1 MSYARGK
8 HPGAQWRKCD
18 FQIHTPRDEQWS
30 GLRSASNTE
39 DVNVARKEWAEQFAK
54 ECVARGLGAIAITD
68 HHDTVFIPV
77 VQEAIERLGLS
88 DSLWFYPGI
97 EVTCNDASQCLL
109 IFDPKTERSV
119 LQRLFGGHIN
129 NIQEAA
135 EQSVKAAIVSPC
147 GKNIV
152 EFIDGISKDSV
163 LRAKSVALPH
173 GGNSGDHRSVMKS
186 QFQSRFQDL
195 EADGVYIERP
205 FEELHIGTLTIL
217 QGNDPQWGKRRR
229 GVLATGDN
237 RDAAFSR
244 LGVHTCWI
252 RLGEPTTEAIRQALL
267 ADEARIT
274 YAMPI
279 SPLQR
284 ILSMSVGSTMTGPNF
299 AITFNEGANA
309 FIGGRGSGKTSVLE
323 YLRFALGR
331 SSLDLAAPDKETG
344 AREREMLRTTLKSG
358 GVRVTLLRDGIEET
372 WERRFD
378 SMATITVSSST
389 QPPSVETINVEQAQ
403 TRFFARA
410 FSQKQLSSLIS
421 DPKDADEQITGM
433 AAAEVRVERQASLN
447 EIERR
452 RQEVRLA
459 FEGIVLHWQ
468 HTQAFEDARRRATD
482 VERRSTAMGNELEKA
497 GLSADA
503 RQAIA
508 EDTQYRSAN
517 RTLTALRSAVDL
529 LTNKTTELRT
539 ATASP
544 VPTTNETASFPEVQA
559 SREIVETLVTDVQQ
573 QLTQIEA
580 LIASSRQSLA
590 AQQNSFDAK
599 RQAHDKV
606 QAAALEQQKS
616 LDEQLKALAS
626 LTKEKEALATEIETL
641 RAEVESRAKAQ
652 DELNQKIV
660 ELRHE
665 VSNHRSILERA
676 AARVEEMSGGLLRA
690 SVQTETMP
698 TEYLEAFSD
707 TCDNVRIQNYDA
719 RCKEMLQELL
729 KIGGIGWDELVKIF
743 FDLFHAKILAGAKA
757 PNDQEIE
764 SLRRIFGSLTP
775 AQYQGIYGRIDSPKI
790 ARLIGAVTTDY
801 IAFSYSDRGTFI
813 DFSQASPGQ
822 QAGALL
828 TLLLN
833 QEAGTL
839 IIDQPEDD
847 LDNRIIMDIVAQM
860 RRAKTKRQMIFSTHN
875 ANVVVNGDADKI
887 VVLRPAVMGATAGVT
902 AAAAAA
908 VKISIEVDGAIETPK
923 VKDAITATLEG
934 GERAFELR
942 RRKYIS

>member
-1 MSYARGK
+1 MSYAKGK
-8 HPGAQWRKCD
+8 HPGAQWRRCD

-30 GLRSASNTE
+30 GLRSASNTQ
-39 DVNVARKEWAEQFAK
+39 DVDVARREWAEQFVQ
-54 ECVARGLGAIAITD
+54 ECVSRGLGAVAITD
-68 HHDTVFIPV
+68 HHDTAFITV
-77 VQEAIERLGLS
+77 IQEAIERLCLA
-88 DSLWFYPGI
+88 DTLWFFPGI

-129 NIQEAA
+129 NIQEAPDNL
-135 EQSVKAAIVSPC
+135 VKSGIVSPC

-152 EFIDGISKDSV
+152 QFIDGIHEDNV

-173 GGNSGDHRSVMKS
+173 GGNKSDHRSVIKQ
-186 QFQSRFQDL
+186 QFQTRFQDL

-205 FEELHIGTLTIL
+205 FDELHSGTLTIL
-217 QGNDPQWGKRRR
+217 RGEDPQWGNRRR
-229 GVLATGDN
+229 GVLATGDS
-237 RDAAFSR
+237 RDATFSR

-274 YAMPI
+274 YASPV

-331 SSLDLAAPDKETG
+331 SSLDLVAPDKEVG
-344 AREREMLRTTLKSG
+344 GRERDMLRTTLKGG

-378 SMATITVSSST
+378 SMATITVSSTTGS
-389 QPPSVETINVEQAQ
+389 SSIETINVEQAQ

-421 DPKDADEQITGM
+421 DPKDADEQITGV

-459 FEGIVLHWQ
+459 FEGVVLHWQ
-468 HTQAFEDARRRATD
+468 HTQAFEEARRRSTD
-482 VERRSTAMGNELEKA
+482 VERRSAAMSMELEKA
-497 GLSADA
+497 GLSETA

-508 EDTQYRSAN
+508 DDVQYRTAN
-517 RTLTALRSAVDL
+517 RTLTALRGSVDTL
-529 LTNKTTELRT
+529 SNKTAELRAA
-539 ATASP
+539 AT
-544 VPTTNETASFPEVQA
+544 PTPLGIVEAANFPEVQA
-559 SREIVETLVTDVQQ
+559 SQAVLSALVAGVQG
-573 QLTQIEA
+573 QLTEIES
-580 LIASSRQSLA
+580 LIVAARQDLA
-590 AQQNSFDAK
+590 VQQNSFDSK
-599 RQAHDKV
+599 RTSHDKV
-606 QAAALEQQKS
+606 LSDALEQQKS
-616 LDEQLKALAS
+616 LDEQLKALTA
-626 LTKEKEALATEIETL
+626 LTKEKETLATEMEGLQAELAL
-641 RAEVESRAKAQ
+641 RANAQ
-652 DELNQKIV
+652 DELNQKVI
-660 ELRHE
+660 ELRSE
-665 VSNHRSILERA
+665 VVNHRSILERA
-676 AARVEEMSGGLLRA
+676 AAKVEQMSGGLLRA
-690 SVQTETMP
+690 SVQTEALP
-698 TEYLEAFSD
+698 GEYMRAFAD

-719 RCKEMLQELL
+719 RCQEMLEELL
-729 KIGGIGWDELVKIF
+729 KAGSLGWDEVVKTF
-743 FDLFHAKILAGAKA
+743 FDLYHAKVMTGAKV
-757 PNDQEIE
+757 PNDQELE
-764 SLRRIFGSLTP
+764 SLRRIFGTLTS
-775 AQYQGIYGRIDSPKI
+775 AQYQGIYARIDSPRI
-790 ARLIGAVTTDY
+790 AHLIGAVTTDY
-801 IAFSYSDRGTFI
+801 IAFSYCDRGTFI
-813 DFSQASPGQ
+813 DFAHASPGQ

-860 RRAKTKRQMIFSTHN
+860 RHAKTKRQMIFSTHN

-887 VVLRPAVMGATAGVT
+887 VVLRPAVTGGTSTAPGP
-902 AAAAAA
+902 
-908 VKISIEVDGAIETPK
+908 KISIEIDGAIETLK

>member
-1 MSYARGK
+1 MSYAKGK

-30 GLRSASNTE
+30 GLRSASNTQ
-39 DVNVARKEWAEQFAK
+39 DVDAARKEWAEQFVK
-54 ECVARGLGAIAITD
+54 ECIARGLGAIAITD

-77 VQEAIERLGLS
+77 IQETIDRLGYS

-109 IFDPKTERSV
+109 IFDPKTERNV

-129 NIQEAA
+129 NIQETA
-135 EQSVKAAIVSPC
+135 EHLVKSGTVSPC

-152 EFIDGISKDSV
+152 EFIDGIHKDSV

-173 GGNSGDHRSVMKS
+173 GGNSGDHRSVIKS

-205 FEELHIGTLTIL
+205 FEELHPGTLTIL
-217 QGNDPQWGKRRR
+217 QGNDPHWGKRRR
-229 GVLATGDN
+229 GVLATGDS
-237 RDAAFSR
+237 RDATFSH

-274 YAMPI
+274 YATPI

-331 SSLDLAAPDKETG
+331 SSLDLATPDKETG
-344 AREREMLRTTLKSG
+344 AREREMLRTTLKNG

-378 SMATITVSSST
+378 SMATIMVSSTT
-389 QPPSVETINVEQAQ
+389 QPPNVETINVEQAQ

-421 DPKDADEQITGM
+421 DPKDADEQITGV

-459 FEGIVLHWQ
+459 FEGVVLHWQ
-468 HTQAFEDARRRATD
+468 HSQAFEDARRRATD
-482 VERRSTAMGNELEKA
+482 VERRSTAMATELEKA
-497 GLSADA
+497 GLSAAA

-508 EDTQYRSAN
+508 EDAQYRTAN
-517 RTLTALRSAVDL
+517 RTLSTLRSTVDQL
-529 LTNKTTELRT
+529 SNKTTELRVVAVPPAP
-539 ATASP
+539 ATAEAP
-544 VPTTNETASFPEVQA
+544 NFPEVQA
-559 SREIVETLVTDVQQ
+559 SREAVETLVTEVQQ

-580 LIASSRQSLA
+580 LISSARQSLA
-590 AQQNSFDAK
+590 SQQASFDTK
-599 RQAHDKV
+599 RQEHDKV
-606 QAAALEQQKS
+606 QAEALEQQKS
-616 LDEQLKALAS
+616 LDEQLKALAA
-626 LTKEKEALATEIETL
+626 LTKEKETLATEIEGL
-641 RAEVESRAKAQ
+641 RTEVESRATVQ
-652 DELNQKIV
+652 DELNQKIM
-660 ELRHE
+660 ELRNE
-665 VSNHRSILERA
+665 VTHHRSILERA
-676 AARVEEMSGGLLRA
+676 AERVEEMSGGLLRA
-690 SVQTETMP
+690 SVQTELLP
-698 TEYLEAFSD
+698 TEYLEAFAD
-707 TCDNVRIQNYDA
+707 TCDNVRIQNYDV
-719 RCKEMLQELL
+719 RCKEMLQEIL
-729 KIGGIGWDELVKIF
+729 KTEGTGWDEFVKTF
-743 FDLFHAKILAGAKA
+743 FDLYHAKVLTGAKA
-757 PNDQEIE
+757 PNEQELA
-764 SLRRIFGSLTP
+764 SMRRIFGSLTS
-775 AQYQGIYGRIDSPKI
+775 AQYQGIYARIDSTRI
-790 ARLIGAVTTDY
+790 ARLIGAVTTNY

-813 DFSQASPGQ
+813 DFAQASPGQ

-887 VVLRPAVMGATAGVT
+887 VVLRPAAIASSTSSSG
-902 AAAAAA
+902 

-923 VKDAITATLEG
+923 VKDAITTTLEG
-934 GERAFELR
+934 GEHAFELR

>member
-1 MSYARGK
+1 MSYVKGK

-30 GLRSASNTE
+30 GLRSASNNQ
-39 DVNVARKEWAEQFAK
+39 DVDAARKEWAEQFVN
-54 ECVARGLGAIAITD
+54 ECITRGLGAIAVTD
-68 HHDTVFIPV
+68 HHDTVFIPII
-77 VQEAIERLGLS
+77 QETIDRLGLS
-88 DSLWFYPGI
+88 DSLWFFPGI

-119 LQRLFGGHIN
+119 LRRLFGGHIN
-129 NIQEAA
+129 NVQEAA
-135 EQSVKAAIVSPC
+135 DHLVKSGIVSPC

-152 EFIDGISKDSV
+152 EFICGVYKDNV
-163 LRAKSVALPH
+163 LRPISVALPH
-173 GGNSGDHRSVMKS
+173 GGNKDNHKSVIRP
-186 QFQSRFQDL
+186 QFQLRFQDL
-195 EADGVYIERP
+195 QADGVYIEHP
-205 FEELHIGTLTIL
+205 FEELQPGTLTIL
-217 QGNDPQWGKRRR
+217 QGKDPQWGKRRR
-229 GVLATGDN
+229 GVLATGDS
-237 RDAAFSR
+237 RDVNFSR

-274 YAMPI
+274 YATPI

-331 SSLDLAAPDKETG
+331 SSLDLATLDKETG
-344 AREREMLRTTLKSG
+344 EREREMLRTTLKGG
-358 GVRVTLLRDGIEET
+358 GVRVTLLREGIEEA

-378 SMATITVSSST
+378 SMATITVSSTT
-389 QPPSVETINVEQAQ
+389 QAQSMETINVEQAQ

-421 DPKDADEQITGM
+421 DPKDADEQITGV
-433 AAAEVRVERQASLN
+433 AAAEVRVERQASLS

-459 FEGIVLHWQ
+459 FERVVLHWQ
-468 HTQAFEDARRRATD
+468 HTQAFEEARRRATD
-482 VERRSTAMGNELEKA
+482 VERRCTAMATELEKA
-497 GLSADA
+497 GLSGAA

-508 EDTQYRSAN
+508 EDAQYRTAN
-517 RTLTALRSAVDL
+517 RTLSTLRGAVDQL
-529 LTNKTTELRT
+529 SSRTTELRGVT
-539 ATASP
+539 GSP
-544 VPTTNETASFPEVQA
+544 VPATAEVTNFPEVQA
-559 SREIVETLVTDVQQ
+559 SQEVVKTLATEVQQ
-573 QLTQIEA
+573 QLSQIEA
-580 LIASSRQSLA
+580 LISSARQSLA
-590 AQQNSFDAK
+590 TQQTSFDAK
-599 RQAHDKV
+599 RQEHDKV
-606 QAAALEQQKS
+606 QAEALKQQNS
-616 LDEQLKALAS
+616 LDEQLKVLAA
-626 LTKEKEALATEIETL
+626 LTKEKEALATEIEGLRVEVEL
-641 RAEVESRAKAQ
+641 RATAH

-660 ELRHE
+660 GLRSE
-665 VSNHRSILERA
+665 VTHHRSILERA
-676 AARVEEMSGGLLRA
+676 AARVEEMSGTLLRA
-690 SVQTETMP
+690 SVQTETLP
-698 TEYLEAFSD
+698 TEYLEAFAD
-707 TCDNVRIQNYDA
+707 TCDSVRIQNYDA

-729 KIGGIGWDELVKIF
+729 KTGGMGWGEIVKIF
-743 FDLFHAKILAGAKA
+743 FDLYHTKVLTGAKA
-757 PNDQEIE
+757 PNEQGLE

-775 AQYQGIYGRIDSPKI
+775 AQYQGIYARIDSTRVT
-790 ARLIGAVTTDY
+790 RLIGAVTTDY
-801 IAFSYSDRGTFI
+801 IAFLYSDRGTFI
-813 DFSQASPGQ
+813 DFAQASPGQ

-887 VVLRPAVMGATAGVT
+887 VVLRPAVMGGTTNSSGA
-902 AAAAAA
+902 
-908 VKISIEVDGAIETPK
+908 KISIDVDGAIETPK

>member
-1 MSYARGK
+1 MSYAKGK

-18 FQIHTPRDEQWS
+18 FQIHSPRDEQWS
-30 GLRSASNTE
+30 GLRSASNSQ
-39 DVNVARKEWAEQFAK
+39 DVDVARKEWAEEFVS
-54 ECVARGLGAIAITD
+54 ECVSRGLGAIAITD

-77 VQEAIERLGLS
+77 IQAAIDQLGYS
-88 DSLWFYPGI
+88 DSLWFFPGI

-109 IFDPKTERSV
+109 IFEPRTERSV
-119 LQRLFGGHIN
+119 IQRLFGGHIN

-135 EQSVKAAIVSPC
+135 DHSVKSGIVSPC

-152 EFIDGISKDSV
+152 EFIDGLYKDSV
-163 LRAKSVALPH
+163 LRARSVALPH

-205 FEELHIGTLTIL
+205 FEELHVGTLTIL

-229 GVLATGDN
+229 GVLATGDS

-244 LGVHTCWI
+244 LGIHTCWI

-284 ILSMSVGSTMTGPNF
+284 ILSVSVGSTMTGPNF
-299 AITFNEGANA
+299 SITFNEGANA

-331 SSLDLAAPDKETG
+331 SSLDLATPDKETG
-344 AREREMLRTTLKSG
+344 ARERDMLRTTLKNG

-378 SMATITVSSST
+378 SMATITVSSTT

-421 DPKDADEQITGM
+421 DPKDADEQITGV

-459 FEGIVLHWQ
+459 FEGVVLHWQ
-468 HTQAFEDARRRATD
+468 HTQALEDARRRVLD
-482 VERRSTAMGNELEKA
+482 VERRSTAMATELEKA
-497 GLSADA
+497 GLSEAA
-503 RQAIA
+503 RLAIA
-508 EDTQYRSAN
+508 EDAQYRTAN
-517 RTLTALRSAVDL
+517 RSLTTLRGAVDQL
-529 LTNKTTELRT
+529 STKTADLR
-539 ATASP
+539 AVAVPLAPAAAEAS
-544 VPTTNETASFPEVQA
+544 SFPEVQA
-559 SREIVETLVTDVQQ
+559 SRAVVETLVSEVEQ
-573 QLTQIEA
+573 QLSEIEA
-580 LIASSRQSLA
+580 LISSARQSLA
-590 AQQNSFDAK
+590 TQQATFDAK
-599 RQAHDKV
+599 RQEHDRV
-606 QAAALEQQKS
+606 QASALEQQKS
-616 LDEQLKALAS
+616 LDEQLKVLAT
-626 LTKEKEALATEIETL
+626 LTKEKETLVTEIELL
-641 RAEVESRAKAQ
+641 RAEVESRATAQ
-652 DELNQKIV
+652 DELNRKVV
-660 ELRHE
+660 ELRNE
-665 VSNHRSILERA
+665 VTHHRSILERA
-676 AARVEEMSGGLLRA
+676 SIRVEEMSGGLLRA
-690 SVQTETMP
+690 SVQTEVLP
-698 TEYLEAFSD
+698 TEYLEAFAD

-719 RCKEMLQELL
+719 RCKEMLLELL
-729 KIGGIGWDELVKIF
+729 RVGSIGWGELVKTF
-743 FDLFHAKILAGAKA
+743 FDLYHSRVLTGAKT
-757 PNDQEIE
+757 PNEQELI
-764 SLRRIFGSLTP
+764 SLRSIFGSLTP
-775 AQYQGIYGRIDSPKI
+775 AQFQGIYARIDSTRI

-813 DFSQASPGQ
+813 DFAQASPGQ

-887 VVLRPAVMGATAGVT
+887 VVLRPAFIGSVATSSG
-902 AAAAAA
+902 
-908 VKISIEVDGAIETPK
+908 VKISIEADGAIETPK

>member
-1 MSYARGK
+1 VSYAKGK
-8 HPGAQWRKCD
+8 HPGAQWRRCD

-30 GLRSASNTE
+30 GLRSASNTQ
-39 DVNVARKEWAEQFAK
+39 DVDVARREWAEQFVQ
-54 ECVARGLGAIAITD
+54 ECVSRGLGAVAITD
-68 HHDTVFIPV
+68 HHDTAFITV
-77 VQEAIERLGLS
+77 IQEVIERIGLA
-88 DSLWFYPGI
+88 DTLWFFPGI

-109 IFDPKTERSV
+109 IFDPMTERSV

-129 NIQEAA
+129 NIQEAPDHL
-135 EQSVKAAIVSPC
+135 VKSGIVSPC

-152 EFIDGISKDSV
+152 EFIDGIHEDNV

-173 GGNSGDHRSVMKS
+173 GGNNADHRSVIKK
-186 QFQSRFQDL
+186 QFQTRFQDL

-205 FEELHIGTLTIL
+205 FDELHTGTLTIL
-217 QGNDPQWGKRRR
+217 RGEDPQWGNRRR
-229 GVLATGDN
+229 GVLATGDS
-237 RDAAFSR
+237 RDATFSR

-274 YAMPI
+274 YAAPV

-331 SSLDLAAPDKETG
+331 SSLDLVAPDKEVG
-344 AREREMLRTTLKSG
+344 GRERDMLRTTLKGG

-378 SMATITVSSST
+378 SMATITVSSTTGS
-389 QPPSVETINVEQAQ
+389 SSIETINVEQAQ

-421 DPKDADEQITGM
+421 DPKDADEQITGV

-459 FEGIVLHWQ
+459 FEGVVLHWQ
-468 HTQAFEDARRRATD
+468 HTQAFEEARRRSTD
-482 VERRSTAMGNELEKA
+482 VERRSAAMSMELEKA
-497 GLSADA
+497 GLSETA

-508 EDTQYRSAN
+508 DDAQYRAAN
-517 RTLTALRSAVDL
+517 RTLTALRGSVDTL
-529 LTNKTTELRT
+529 SNKTAELRAA
-539 ATASP
+539 AT
-544 VPTTNETASFPEVQA
+544 PTSLGIVEAANFPEVQA
-559 SREIVETLVTDVQQ
+559 SQAVLSALVAGVQG
-573 QLTQIEA
+573 QLTEIESLIEA
-580 LIASSRQSLA
+580 ARQDLA
-590 AQQNSFDAK
+590 VQQNSFDSK
-599 RQAHDKV
+599 RTSHNKV
-606 QAAALEQQKS
+606 LSDALEQQKS
-616 LDEQLKALAS
+616 LDEQLKALTA
-626 LTKEKEALATEIETL
+626 LTKEKETLATEMEGLQAELAL
-641 RAEVESRAKAQ
+641 RANAQ
-652 DELNQKIV
+652 DELNQKVI
-660 ELRHE
+660 ELRSE
-665 VSNHRSILERA
+665 VVNHRSILERA
-676 AARVEEMSGGLLRA
+676 AAKVEQMSGGLLRA
-690 SVQTETMP
+690 SVQTEALP
-698 TEYLEAFSD
+698 GEYMRAFAD

-719 RCKEMLQELL
+719 RCQEMLEELL
-729 KIGGIGWDELVKIF
+729 KAGSLGWDEVVKTF
-743 FDLFHAKILAGAKA
+743 FDLYHAKVMTGAKV
-757 PNDQEIE
+757 PNDQELE
-764 SLRRIFGSLTP
+764 SMRRIFGTLTS
-775 AQYQGIYGRIDSPKI
+775 AQYQGIYARIDSPRI
-790 ARLIGAVTTDY
+790 AHLIGAVTTDY
-801 IAFSYSDRGTFI
+801 IAFSYCDRGTFI
-813 DFSQASPGQ
+813 DFAHASPGQ

-860 RRAKTKRQMIFSTHN
+860 RHAKTKRQMIFSTHN

-887 VVLRPAVMGATAGVT
+887 VVLRPAVTGGTSTAPSP
-902 AAAAAA
+902 
-908 VKISIEVDGAIETPK
+908 KISIEIDGAIETLK